1 MRHAAKGPLGKPAG
15 VRRATGARVCWI
27 DHASRRLPGEVPVP
41 GPPGKCPRT
50 VREIIEMLGHSKV
63 EMTLGLYSHLLPGLQ
78 EQTADKLDAMFAASQ
93 SEESNVIA
101 LAR

>member
-1 MRHAAKGPLGKPAG
+1 
-15 VRRATGARVCWI
+15 
-27 DHASRRLPGEVPVP
+27 
-41 GPPGKCPRT
+41 
-50 VREIIEMLGHSKV
+50 MLGHSKV